1 MGFVDA
7 IVFFLMIF
15 LMGLGLTA
23 GAVIPIFFYELLS
36 KKYKKEAKE

>member
-1 MGFVDA
+1 MSFVDA
-7 IVFFLMIF
+7 FLTIF